1 MSEVQ
6 TRNILDTKLKKAYQI
21 IVPFGIIDEKIDSY
35 ITKIK
40 GNYSQ
45 AGFRKGHVPAKI
57 IKDKYAPSIMAE
69 ESEKIINENIKKLIE
84 EKKYSLAV
92 SPKIDIKDFEYG
104 KDFQYDI
111 TFEILPEIP
120 EINFDKIKITKKELE
135 LSDKDINEEIQ
146 KNIST
151 LKDWSEK
158 KEGSKV
164 EDGDQV
170 YIDYVGK
177 IDDKE
182 FEGGKAENHPLEIG
196 SNSFIDTFEKQLI
209 GAKVGDNILVKVKF
223 PKEYHKSE
231 FANAKAE
238 FDVKINKIMIGQEP
252 KLTDELV
259 QEKFQA
265 KDISDFKTTISD
277 KISGEYKNLSN
288 ILFKAQ
294 LTEYLNKKFNVELPE
309 SMLNERFDKIWPEIE
324 KKDFPKGFASDK
336 EKNKSQEKY
345 KKDLEK
351 HLRCSL
357 IFNETAERNK
367 ITVTDE
373 DISNSISEKAKMFPG
388 NEEMFKNFYMQ
399 NKEMLNQI
407 QNEIFDLKILT
418 LLEEKIQIKYK
429 KVSLKELEKDYN
441 NYKEGS
447 LL

>member
-1 MSEVQ
+1 
-6 TRNILDTKLKKAYQI
+6 
-21 IVPFGIIDEKIDSY
+21 
-35 ITKIK
+35 
-40 GNYSQ
+40 
-45 AGFRKGHVPAKI
+45 
-57 IKDKYAPSIMAE
+57 
-69 ESEKIINENIKKLIE
+69 
-84 EKKYSLAV
+84 
-92 SPKIDIKDFEYG
+92 
-104 KDFQYDI
+104 
-111 TFEILPEIP
+111 
-120 EINFDKIKITKKELE
+120 
-135 LSDKDINEEIQ
+135 
-146 KNIST
+146 
-151 LKDWSEK
+151 
-158 KEGSKV
+158 
-164 EDGDQV
+164 
-170 YIDYVGK
+170 
-177 IDDKE
+177 
-182 FEGGKAENHPLEIG
+182 
-196 SNSFIDTFEKQLI
+196 
-209 GAKVGDNILVKVKF
+209 
-223 PKEYHKSE
+223 
-231 FANAKAE
+231 
-238 FDVKINKIMIGQEP
+238 MIGQEP

-265 KDISDFKTTISD
+265 KDISDFKTTISN

-357 IFNETAERNK
+357 IFNEIAERNK

-418 LLEEKIQIKYK
+418 LFEEKIQIKYK